1 MQKERLIRAATFN
14 PRVKTYWLLSGAL
27 LCVLTIVG
35 IPFLLIWI
43 PLGLIFTGRYLDRMS
58 CELTNK
64 ALKVRKGLLVRTE
77 KTIPLEKITD
87 MGMVQGPIMRWLD
100 IERLSVETA
109 GQSGTGALVS
119 LVGIEHAKDF
129 REAVLEQRDEVSSRS
144 ARQEAT
150 EATPSSEAGGLDAIH
165 QTLLRI
171 EGLLAR
177 QKDETARDDH
187 GPF

>member
-1 MQKERLIRAATFN
+1 MQQERLIKAATFN
-14 PRVKTYWLLSGAL
+14 PRVKTYWLLNGAM

-43 PLGLIFTGRYLDRMS
+43 PLGLLFTGRYLDRMS

-64 ALKVRKGLLVRTE
+64 ALKVRKGLWVRTE

-87 MGMVQGPIMRWLD
+87 MGMIQGPIMRWLD
-100 IERLSVETA
+100 IERLTVETA
-109 GQSGTGALVS
+109 GQSGTGSLVS
-119 LVGIEHAKDF
+119 LAGIEHAQDF
-129 REAVLEQRDEVSSRS
+129 REAVLNQRDEMSSRAS
-144 ARQEAT
+144 RNDARD
-150 EATPSSEAGGLDAIH
+150 PDSAGGDGDLEAIH

-171 EGLLAR
+171 EGLLTR
-177 QKDETARDDH
+177 QQEGAARDDH

>member
-1 MQKERLIRAATFN
+1 MEREKLIRAATFN
-14 PRVKTYWLLSGAL
+14 PRVKTYWLMNGIF
-27 LCVLTIVG
+27 LCVVTIVG

-64 ALKVRKGLLVRTE
+64 ALKVRKGLFVRTE

-87 MGMVQGPIMRWLD
+87 MGMVQGPIMRWLG
-100 IERLSVETA
+100 IEQLSIETA

-119 LVGIEHAKDF
+119 MAGIENAKDF
-129 REAVLEQRDEVSSRS
+129 REAVLDQRDELTSRS
-144 ARQEAT
+144 RGQSSDEVANSGSDTQE
-150 EATPSSEAGGLDAIH
+150 AIH

-171 EGLLAR
+171 ETLLIR
-177 QKDETARDDH
+177 QNEEAGRDDQ